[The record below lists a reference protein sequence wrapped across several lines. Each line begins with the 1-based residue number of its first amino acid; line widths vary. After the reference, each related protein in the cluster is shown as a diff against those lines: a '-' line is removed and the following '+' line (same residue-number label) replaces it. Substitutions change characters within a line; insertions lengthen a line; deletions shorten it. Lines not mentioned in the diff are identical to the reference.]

1 MDIRDFIDGTPEQK
15 NRFAAM
21 VVQAS
26 FAFSAQL
33 IMLCHHYADQ
43 MPDEMRDDMMR
54 LLDVFHGYVSE
65 FVDLDQLDEV
75 MQSLI
80 KEDEDDATA

>member
-1 MDIRDFIDGTPEQK
+1 MDIRDFISGTPEQK
-15 NRFAAM
+15 NQFASM

-33 IMLCHHYADQ
+33 IILCHQYADQ
-43 MPDEMRDDMMR
+43 MPDDMRGDVKH

-65 FVDLDQLDEV
+65 FVDLGELDRV
-75 MQSLI
+75 MQAI
-80 KEDEDDATA
+80 ITEDENDTTA